1 MVDIVIAVQLRAQ
14 LWWFLF
20 VRSWAGEARY
30 EGYLLVELA
39 RTASGEQKRRGEE
52 RILVRGRRIKKRR
65 KEGLRILS
73 VVPSFP

>member
-52 RILVRGRRIKKRR
+52 RILV
-65 KEGLRILS
+65 
-73 VVPSFP
+73 